1 MEKKILKKRQSASQ
15 ETKELSEQGAEKS
28 NSGLITAGMLLYSKT
43 ELSEARARLF
53 LVESVDAE
61 TGEITALGLTTKAGT
76 DDSLWEIA
84 RTEENKLFKPYLA
97 QLEAQYIFSHDWP
110 FVIQPQ
116 CVQKSQ
122 LEELLEAREQYK
134 KDNKLRRIMM
144 REAPLEGTDKLQQQI
159 KEMCDNFKRDPKQY
173 MEYLRFAGQ
182 FYQYSIRNR
191 MLIYRQNP
199 YATFVASRTAW
210 NQKEAHILPDQQLKG
225 ISILRPITTELIKR
239 ENDWVAVRMATNEER
254 EKIAKGEL
262 KIYEKTYFAISK
274 VYDISQTDFP
284 KDRYPEIYSMGQKS
298 MDHAEVYA
306 CVKEL
311 ARASGI
317 PVKKEQLPSI
327 SLHGYYSPS
336 ENAITINSNLEDTK
350 AAVTL
355 CHEYA
360 HGLLHRTSTQ
370 SEAICEFEAQSLAL
384 MLMARYGLPQDDSEI
399 GYMKTYLERANNDK
413 NFSLDTSLE
422 RLQKQLKFV
431 DERISLIAEHR
442 QTEFAQTRAQAREPG
457 KGKQVSENFR
467 VGL

>member
-1 MEKKILKKRQSASQ
+1 
-15 ETKELSEQGAEKS
+15 
-28 NSGLITAGMLLYSKT
+28 
-43 ELSEARARLF
+43 
-53 LVESVDAE
+53 
-61 TGEITALGLTTKAGT
+61 
-76 DDSLWEIA
+76 
-84 RTEENKLFKPYLA
+84 
-97 QLEAQYIFSHDWP
+97 
-110 FVIQPQ
+110 
-116 CVQKSQ
+116 
-122 LEELLEAREQYK
+122 
-134 KDNKLRRIMM
+134 
-144 REAPLEGTDKLQQQI
+144 
-159 KEMCDNFKRDPKQY
+159 
-173 MEYLRFAGQ
+173 
-182 FYQYSIRNR
+182 
-191 MLIYRQNP
+191 
-199 YATFVASRTAW
+199 
-210 NQKEAHILPDQQLKG
+210 
-225 ISILRPITTELIKR
+225 
-239 ENDWVAVRMATNEER
+239 MATNEER

-457 KGKQVSENFR
+457 KGKQVSESFR

>member
-43 ELSEARARLF
+43 ELSEARGRLF
-53 LVESVDAE
+53 LVESVD
-61 TGEITALGLTTKAGT
+61 
-76 DDSLWEIA
+76 
-84 RTEENKLFKPYLA
+84 
-97 QLEAQYIFSHDWP
+97 
-110 FVIQPQ
+110 
-116 CVQKSQ
+116 
-122 LEELLEAREQYK
+122 
-134 KDNKLRRIMM
+134 
-144 REAPLEGTDKLQQQI
+144 
-159 KEMCDNFKRDPKQY
+159 
-173 MEYLRFAGQ
+173 
-182 FYQYSIRNR
+182 
-191 MLIYRQNP
+191 
-199 YATFVASRTAW
+199 
-210 NQKEAHILPDQQLKG
+210 
-225 ISILRPITTELIKR
+225 
-239 ENDWVAVRMATNEER
+239 
-254 EKIAKGEL
+254 
-262 KIYEKTYFAISK
+262 
-274 VYDISQTDFP
+274 
-284 KDRYPEIYSMGQKS
+284 
-298 MDHAEVYA
+298 AEVYA

>member
-1 MEKKILKKRQSASQ
+1 MAVKPFDFTKSATKKTTGATSGRTSQIPTLSVLAGTAVQQVTVLPIALLDAHPEQAHYHMDESKLEGLRDSIREKGVLQPICVRAKADGRYEILAGHQRVEASRRVQLQTIPAMVYSGLDDDAATYIFHATNAYGRDGLLPSEKAYAYAEIERVLKKNINGMKTTQAIAD
-15 ETKELSEQGAEKS
+15 ETGESTRTIQRYKKLLELSEPLVKMVDNGRISLRA
-28 NSGLITAGMLLYSKT
+28 AG
-43 ELSEARARLF
+43 
-53 LVESVDAE
+53 V
-61 TGEITALGLTTKAGT
+61 
-76 DDSLWEIA
+76 
-84 RTEENKLFKPYLA
+84 LA
-97 QLEAQYIFSHDWP
+97 DLN
-110 FVIQPQ
+110 V
-116 CVQKSQ
+116 
-122 LEELLEAREQYK
+122 
-134 KDNKLRRIMM
+134 N
-144 REAPLEGTDKLQQQI
+144 
-159 KEMCDNFKRDPKQY
+159 
-173 MEYLRFAGQ
+173 
-182 FYQYSIRNR
+182 
-191 MLIYRQNP
+191 
-199 YATFVASRTAW
+199 
-210 NQKEAHILPDQQLKG
+210 
-225 ISILRPITTELIKR
+225 
-239 ENDWVAVRMATNEER
+239 
-254 EKIAKGEL
+254 
-262 KIYEKTYFAISK
+262 
-274 VYDISQTDFP
+274 
-284 KDRYPEIYSMGQKS
+284 
-298 MDHAEVYA
+298 AEVYA